1 MRIMQAWYRF
11 DWQGAQQDTLM
22 DNYSSYVAAMKNSEW
37 RNQNWRGC

>member
-22 DNYSSYVAAMKNSEW
+22 DDYESYVFAMENSKW
-37 RNQNWRGC
+37 RNQNWVAR